1 MLDAQNQRGANFDGD
16 NVVLLALNYVCFPNL
31 LNLNI
36 ERHSLFPYDY
46 LEDNMLDEAHK
57 V

>member
-1 MLDAQNQRGANFDGD
+1 MRENQRGANFDGN
-16 NVVLLALNYVCFPNL
+16 NVALLALNYVCFPNL